1 MSWVYTIVFIGMM
14 YTNAVENR
22 QLIQIVPAKDV
33 PVAVTTPTP
42 APTLAETERL
52 ERSFPLTANGR
63 ICISNVNGSIKLIA
77 ADRNEVRIIAV
88 KRAETRDQLN
98 DVEIKIESRPDYI
111 SIESDYGDDRTW
123 KGAKNQKWKNTEKA
137 IVEYELTVPRG
148 AVLNEIETVNG
159 SVWLADFTNV
169 SKVSTVNGIVKATNL
184 KGTADLSTV
193 NGELIADFDRLMPA
207 SKINLET
214 VNGRVNLLIPS
225 DSSATVK
232 AESLNGAINNDFGL
246 PNRRGKYV
254 GNALHGR
261 LGSGEVAINL
271 ESVNGPLNV
280 KRRNDG
286 RTLSPATNLLPAG
299 DEDDDDG
306 TVEAAISPAE
316 TARVNRE
323 IDRNIREAQ
332 RKAMIDTQRELDRI
346 KVQVP
351 KIREETLKNI
361 DKSIDTK
368 ELRESIKLGLETNR
382 TAVTGIRDA
391 FFLANVP
398 RVETKTNTFP
408 MKGTPKI
415 TVDAKTCSVH
425 IRGWDNPEVKYS
437 VTKLRGGSAAP
448 PSVAENKNDNSLTI
462 RVSDASSSEDGY
474 TFDNL
479 PSTRVEVFVPRKSN
493 LKIISDEEIRLDGVS
508 GELEI
513 TGGDATV
520 DIRNSEGKLQLK
532 NVDGR
537 ARVIGFD
544 GEIKAQTDSGE
555 LYLEGS
561 ISKLTANA
569 GSGTV
574 VVTLPAEANAD
585 VSSTVEPETNG
596 FTLSER
602 GSKSWR
608 LGNGG
613 ASFSF
618 NSEDGR
624 LVLRNSQTL
633 VR

>member
-1 MSWVYTIVFIGMM
+1 MM
-14 YTNAVENR
+14 YTNAVEHR
-22 QLIQIVPAKDV
+22 QIVQTV
-33 PVAVTTPTP
+33 PVVDTPVPVTTPTP
-42 APTLAETERL
+42 ALAETERL
-52 ERSFPLTANGR
+52 EKTFPLTANGR
-63 ICISNVNGSIKLIA
+63 ICLSNINGSIKMIA
-77 ADRNEVRIIAV
+77 SDRNEVRIIAV
-88 KRAETRDQLN
+88 KRAETREQLN
-98 DVEIKIESRPDYI
+98 DVEIRIDARPDYV

-123 KGAKNQKWKNTEKA
+123 KGDKDQKWKNTDRVV
-137 IVEYELTVPRG
+137 VEYELTVPRG

-169 SKVSTVNGIVKATNL
+169 SKVSTVNGMVKATNL
-184 KGTADLSTV
+184 KGTAELSTV
-193 NGELIADFDRLMPA
+193 NGELFADFDRLLPA

-261 LGSGEVAINL
+261 LGGGEVAINL

-306 TVEAAISPAE
+306 NVEAALSPAE
-316 TARVNRE
+316 KAKLDRE

-332 RKAMIDTQRELDRI
+332 RKAIADTQRELDRI

-351 KIREETLKNI
+351 KIKEETLK
-361 DKSIDTK
+361 DVDRSIDTK
-368 ELRESIKLGLETNR
+368 ELKESIKLGLETKR
-382 TAVTGIRDA
+382 TTMPGIRDA

-398 RVETKTNTFP
+398 RVETKTNNVVI
-408 MKGTPKI
+408 KGVPKV
-415 TVDAKTCSVH
+415 TVDAKACSVH
-425 IRGWDNPEVKYS
+425 IRGWDNPEIKYS

-448 PSVAENKNDNSLTI
+448 PSVTENKNDGSLTI
-462 RVSDASSSEDGY
+462 RVSDASSSEEGN

-479 PSTRVEVFVPRKSN
+479 PFTRIEVFVPRKSN
-493 LKIISDEEIRLDGVS
+493 LKIMSDEEIRIDGVS

-513 TGGDATV
+513 AGGDASV
-520 DIRNSEGKLQLK
+520 DVRNSGGKLRLK

-544 GEIKAQTDSGE
+544 GEVNAQTDSGQ

-574 VVTLPAEANAD
+574 IVTLPADVNAD
-585 VSSTVEPETNG
+585 VSSSVEPETEG

-602 GSKSWR
+602 GSNSWR

-613 ASFSF
+613 ANYSFS
-618 NSEDGR
+618 SEDGR

-633 VR
+633 SK

>member
-22 QLIQIVPAKDV
+22 QINQPVPRIDT

-42 APTLAETERL
+42 ALAETERL
-52 ERSFPLTANGR
+52 EKTFPLTATGR
-63 ICISNVNGSIKLIA
+63 VCLSNINGSIKMIA
-77 ADRNEVRIIAV
+77 SDRNEVRIIAI
-88 KRAETRDQLN
+88 KRAETREQLN
-98 DVEIKIESRPDYI
+98 DVEIKIEARPDYV

-123 KGAKNQKWKNTEKA
+123 KGDKDQRWKNSEKVV
-137 IVEYELTVPRG
+137 VEYELTVPRG
-148 AVLNEIETVNG
+148 AVLNAIETVNG

-169 SKVSTVNGIVKATNL
+169 SKVSTVNGMVKATNL
-184 KGTADLSTV
+184 KGTAEISTV
-193 NGELIADFDRLMPA
+193 NGELFADFDRLVPT

-232 AESLNGAINNDFGL
+232 AESLNGMINNDFGL
-246 PNRRGKYV
+246 PNRKGKYV

-261 LGSGEVAINL
+261 LGGGDVSINL

-306 TVEAAISPAE
+306 NDDAALSPAE
-316 TARVNRE
+316 KERVSRE

-332 RKAMIDTQRELDRI
+332 RKVMADTQRELDRI
-346 KVQVP
+346 KIQVP
-351 KIREETLKNI
+351 KIKEETLKDI
-361 DKSIDTK
+361 DRSIDSK
-368 ELRESIKLGLETNR
+368 ELKESIKFGLETKR
-382 TAVTGIRDA
+382 TAKAGVRDA

-398 RVETKTNTFP
+398 HVESKTNTVP
-408 MKGTPKI
+408 MKGTPRI
-415 TVDAKTCSVH
+415 TVDARMCSVH
-425 IRGWDNPEVKYS
+425 VRGWDSAEVKYS
-437 VTKLRGGSAAP
+437 VTKLKGGSAAS
-448 PSVAENKNDNSLTI
+448 PSVTENKNDNSLTI

-474 TFDNL
+474 TFDNV

-493 LKIISDEEIRLDGVS
+493 LKIISDEEIRLDGIS

-513 TGGDATV
+513 IGGDASV
-520 DIRNSEGKLQLK
+520 DIRNSDGKLRLK

-544 GEIKAQTDSGE
+544 GEINAQTDSGAV
-555 LYLEGS
+555 YLEGS

-574 VVTLPAEANAD
+574 VVTLPSDVNAD
-585 VSSTVEPETNG
+585 VNSSVEPETDG

-602 GSKSWR
+602 GSNSWR
-608 LGNGG
+608 IGNGG
-613 ASFSF
+613 TNFSF
-618 NSEDGR
+618 NSEDGK

-633 VR
+633 SK